1 MKDYDDKLCPFLEN
15 PSPYFFETTIEKLS
29 LQIQEKQWKIAHI
42 YDLQKTLHDNGKDVL
57 AVKVISLCHPRHS
70 GKLLATDNK
79 RIVSSLMPCRISVYE
94 KSDGKTYV
102 SRLNSSLM
110 APLIGDLVAEVM
122 SRSAADVEEIIRL
135 ALQ

>member
-1 MKDYDDKLCPFLEN
+1 MKDADNKLHPFLEN
-15 PSPYFFETTIEKLS
+15 LSPYSFDTTIEKLS
-29 LQIQEKQWKIAHI
+29 LLIQEKQWKISHI
-42 YDLQKTLHDNGKDVL
+42 YDLQKTLHDHGKEIL

-70 GKLLATDNK
+70 GKLLATDDE

-94 KSDGKTYV
+94 KTDGKTYI
-102 SRLNSSLM
+102 SRLNSSMLS
-110 APLIGDLVAEVM
+110 PLIGDLAADVM

>member
-1 MKDYDDKLCPFLEN
+1 MVLFLVKHKTNKIFRLCFLMAQTHFLEQ
-15 PSPYFFETTIEKLS
+15 Y
-29 LQIQEKQWKIAHI
+29 
-42 YDLQKTLHDNGKDVL
+42 LQKTLHDNGKDVL

-70 GKLLATDNK
+70 GKLLATDNE